1 MITLVGNAWSVDQR
15 GMENVFDGR
24 ATCVKGGC
32 CMQDDGLIKFTGMG
46 KKSEIKSS
54 VGQPSFALILIHKNI
69 GG

>member
-1 MITLVGNAWSVDQR
+1 
-15 GMENVFDGR
+15 MENVFDGR